1 MKHRVLQ
8 SLIAVLLLF
17 ALFAAMIPAGLATY
31 AEEIQDEIDRL
42 QEEAD
47 QLASDKEALNAEL
60 SETNTQVRTYA
71 EEKQRIDREIELCIL
86 ERDNINGQ
94 IHQYNLLIA
103 EKQAEL
109 DELEAEQSALL
120 EQYQLRMRAI
130 QERDKLSI
138 WSVLLTSDSFTDLL
152 ARRVMLE
159 EIAKADQRMLQEL
172 REKSSD
178 ILEAKNELAA
188 EKANLEQ
195 KKLELADVE
204 RELAAKREQADEM
217 LAELSADKQHL
228 LAEIDAA
235 EAQEAALHEQIA
247 QKEAE
252 YTELLQASPEQLHPS
267 ESGFLF
273 PLDPSGFAMLTSPYG
288 MREHPIT
295 GNYTMHNGVDLAAYQ
310 GTSVYASKSGIV
322 TTAAYNYALGN
333 YVVINHGDG
342 YSTMYGH
349 MTHFIVSEGDDVT
362 QGQTIGYVG
371 STGVYSTGPHLHFT
385 VYFNGGTVNPMGYIS
400 TP

>member
-1 MKHRVLQ
+1 MKHSVLR
-8 SLIAVLLLF
+8 SLTAVFLLL
-17 ALFAAMIPAGLATY
+17 ALFAALIPTGYATN

-47 QLASDKEALNAEL
+47 QLASDREALDAEL
-60 SETNTQVRTYA
+60 SETNTQVRTCA

-103 EKQAEL
+103 EKQAAL
-109 DELEAEQSALL
+109 DKLEAEQCALL
-120 EQYQLRMRAI
+120 EQYRLRMRAM
-130 QERDKLSI
+130 QERDDLSV

-152 ARRVMLE
+152 SRRVMLE

-172 REKSSD
+172 REKSGD
-178 ILEAKNELAA
+178 ILEAKNSLAA
-188 EKANLEQ
+188 EKAELEQ
-195 KKLELADVE
+195 KKCELAEVE
-204 RELAAKREQADEM
+204 DELAANRGRADEM
-217 LAELSADKQHL
+217 LAELSADKQRL
-228 LAEIDAA
+228 LEEIEAA
-235 EAQEAALHEQIA
+235 EAQEAVLHEQIA

-252 YTELLQASPEQLHPS
+252 YTELLQASPQQPHPS

-310 GTSVYASKSGIV
+310 GTSVYAAKSGTV

-349 MTHFIVSEGDDVT
+349 MTHFVVSEGDYVT

-385 VYFNGGTVNPMGYIS
+385 VYSNGGTVNPMNYIGL
-400 TP
+400 P